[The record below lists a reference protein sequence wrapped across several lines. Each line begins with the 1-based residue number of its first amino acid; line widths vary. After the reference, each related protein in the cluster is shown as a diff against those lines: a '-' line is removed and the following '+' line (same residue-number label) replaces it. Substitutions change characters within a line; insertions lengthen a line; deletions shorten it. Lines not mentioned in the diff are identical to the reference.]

1 MSRWSPQPA
10 PEDPDGLVLF
20 DGVCV
25 FCSRWVRFVLRLD
38 RERRFRFLPIQSE
51 RGRTL
56 AVRHGINPDAPETKA
71 VVIGGRIFFKSD
83 AALVVLGRL
92 PATAPLAALR
102 IAPRALRD
110 PVYDLVARNRYR
122 IFGRTD
128 QCMVPEPA
136 DRNRFLS

>member
-38 RERRFRFLPIQSE
+38 RERRFRFLAIQSE
-51 RGRTL
+51 RGRAL
-56 AVRHGINPDAPETKA
+56 AVRHGINPDAPETNA

-83 AALVVLGRL
+83 AALIVLGRL

-102 IAPRALRD
+102 IAPRRLRD
-110 PVYDLVARNRYR
+110 PVYDLIARNRYR
-122 IFGRTD
+122 IFGRSD
-128 QCMVPEPA
+128 RCMVPEPA
-136 DRNRFLS
+136 DRARFLS